1 MKTNLVKKGRK
12 SLRLKNYD
20 YAQDGLYFITINCYN
35 RMRIF
40 GEIHFNKHEK
50 FKVEM
55 QLSDAGKI
63 ANQYWLDIPNHFPN
77 VVLHDYVIMP
87 NHIHGIIELNNKL
100 VGVENLQPC
109 NLENLQPSK
118 VENLQ
123 PSKVENLQPCNLE
136 NLQPSKVE
144 NLQPRRNE
152 FQKVIPGS
160 VGSIVRGFKIGVTKW
175 MRQNTDIHD
184 VWQRNYYEVII
195 NNNQAYNEIS
205 MYISNNPKKWL
216 EEDENCRG

>member
-123 PSKVENLQPCNLE
+123 P
-136 NLQPSKVE
+136 
-144 NLQPRRNE
+144 RRNE

>member
-1 MKTNLVKKGRK
+1 MKTYLVKKGRK

-20 YAQDGLYFITINCYN
+20 YAQDGLYFVTINCYK
-35 RMRIF
+35 RRSLF
-40 GEIHFNKHEK
+40 GEIQLNKHEK

-63 ANQYWLDIPNHFPN
+63 ANQCWLDIPNHFPN

-87 NHIHGIIELNNKL
+87 NHIHGIIELNNK
-100 VGVENLQPC
+100 VGVENIQPRNVGNLQPC
-109 NLENLQPSK
+109 N
-118 VENLQ
+118 
-123 PSKVENLQPCNLE
+123 
-136 NLQPSKVE
+136 VE

-152 FQKVIPGS
+152 FQKIIPGS
-160 VGSIVRGFKIGVTKW
+160 LGSIVRGFKIGVTKW

-195 NNNQAYNEIS
+195 QNNQAYSDIVD
-205 MYISNNPKKWL
+205 YIINNPQKWF
-216 EEDENCRG
+216 EKDEKCRG